1 VQDAGPG
8 RRVYRRRPYD
18 AAVAEPDSRCLFCRL
33 VAGEIPATVVRD
45 DELTVAFR
53 DVNPQAPT
61 HVLVV
66 PRAHHADVG
75 ELVAADPEA
84 LVAVHRAAAAVAA
97 AEGVAEP
104 GWRLVFNTG
113 LDAGQSV
120 PHVHGH
126 VLGGRNLG
134 WPPG

>member
-1 VQDAGPG
+1 
-8 RRVYRRRPYD
+8 
-18 AAVAEPDSRCLFCRL
+18 
-33 VAGEIPATVVRD
+33 VVRD

-61 HVLVV
+61 HVLVIT
-66 PRAHHADVG
+66 RAHYADVG
-75 ELVAADPEA
+75 TLAAEDPDA
-84 LVAVHRAAAAVAA
+84 LHAVHRTAAAVAA
-97 AEGVAEP
+97 AEGVADS

-113 LDAGQSV
+113 PDAGQSV

-126 VLGGRNLG
+126 VLGGRQIG

>member
-1 VQDAGPG
+1 M
-8 RRVYRRRPYD
+8 
-18 AAVAEPDSRCLFCRL
+18 AEPDSRCLFCRL
-33 VAGEIPATVVRD
+33 VAGEIPATVVRE

-61 HVLVV
+61 HVLVI
-66 PRAHHADVG
+66 PRAHHEDVG
-75 ELVAADPEA
+75 ALAVDHPEA

-97 AEGVAEP
+97 AEGVAHS

-113 LDAGQSV
+113 ADAGQSV

-126 VLGGRNLG
+126 VLGGRQIG